1 MFLENLYVYNPGK
14 CQQHYGSHRFD
25 PGLFTTVSAHEA
37 KRIRAA
43 QLPLLI
49 EGDADFP
56 QVWAVSIPQR
66 QGG

>member
-1 MFLENLYVYNPGK
+1 MLIENLYVYNPGN
-14 CQQHYGSHRFD
+14 CQQHYGNRCFA
-25 PGLFTTVSAHEA
+25 PAMFTTVPVQEA
-37 KRIRAA
+37 EAMRSA

-66 QGG
+66 QGK